1 MSNHFYTVGNIK
13 NFMDDTY
20 VLKNEKMFYQVRQR
34 GREDE
39 AEGATRAQTSMFS
52 SVQVQN
58 INTNK

>member
-1 MSNHFYTVGNIK
+1 
-13 NFMDDTY
+13 MDDTY
-20 VLKNEKMFYQVRQR
+20 ILKNEKMFYQVRQR

-39 AEGATRAQTSMFS
+39 AEGATRAKTSMFS